1 MLDLLFLAFFAT
13 NAATSLWL
21 LLAIGTRTYLS
32 PLRRARK
39 GAADA

>member
-1 MLDLLFLAFFAT
+1 MLDLLFLAFFASS
-13 NAATSLWL
+13 AATSFWL
-21 LLAIGTRTYLS
+21 LLAICARTLLS